1 MKSPNL
7 LCMRFHLVHLEN
19 HPHQARTSTMGM
31 YETTT
36 GRKRRHSEGD
46 DDYPL
51 QSSPQRRRVAKLPT
65 ERQSCDED
73 EHGGVGLANGSD
85 YDQMTGLASR
95 IDMLEDLLFQLRD
108 TPRVARYHSNSRVH
122 HRGLC
127 VTIRDWMWLPIILP
141 DWASRARQHA
151 KAKGL
156 VQVPR
161 PSVPDD
167 SHEMLEMTLRNL
179 EDHAVTEQLS
189 LPHEDDDLVIRGLL
203 HGWDSAAQ
211 THKLDTVWR
220 FLRMFDLCLYKPMSA
235 ISRLAALRALR
246 AMLVHRIQPSNQA
259 LRPIPPFFAPT
270 PLQQTE
276 KHSSLIDYFAWP
288 SVRDHLIKTSRDI
301 RSIPRVAQ
309 TKFAQNFVFDWPYEF
324 SDAFMTVKASG
335 RLVFSEDFN
344 KRWNDLHYWTITAF
358 DDTSF
363 IPTHLQL
370 DRKQLTRCGDCVS
383 KARYDHG
390 SAVSDGRSRLTS
402 VTPQASRC
410 MTWRSDRGQFV
421 CHREGQMSAAQSSP
435 SSPTSNCP
443 DVLPEREVMEPEA
456 LSKSLDEWSWNFT
469 DAQETYDTLRS
480 LINMPVP
487 S

>member
-1 MKSPNL
+1 M
-7 LCMRFHLVHLEN
+7 C
-19 HPHQARTSTMGM
+19 
-31 YETTT
+31 ETTPS
-36 GRKRRHSEGD
+36 RKRRHSEGD
-46 DDYPL
+46 DEHHL
-51 QSSPQRRRVAKLPT
+51 QSSPQRQRVDGLPT
-65 ERQSCDED
+65 ERHSYDED
-73 EHGGVGLANGSD
+73 ERGGVGLENGSD

-108 TPRVARYHSNSRVH
+108 DPRAPDTTATADGTTKGFVIPFEA
-122 HRGLC
+122 GLGPPAQ
-127 VTIRDWMWLPIILP
+127 LGPLP
-141 DWASRARQHA
+141 DWASRARPHGRG
-151 KAKGL
+151 KGL
-156 VQVPR
+156 AHVLR
-161 PSVPDD
+161 PSIPED

-179 EDHAVTEQLS
+179 EDYAVTEQLS

-203 HGWDSAAQ
+203 HGWDFAAQ

-220 FLRMFDLCLYKPMSA
+220 FLRMFDLYLYKSMSA

-421 CHREGQMSAAQSSP
+421 CHREGHVSAAQSSP
-435 SSPTSNCP
+435 SSPTSKCP